1 MEELRYM
8 KLVVVVGFM
17 LMVVLFY
24 LISLIIFV

>member
-1 MEELRYM
+1 MKELRYI

-17 LMVVLFY
+17 LIGVLFY